1 MSSVGSGSGSVDC
14 RIAVSVHC
22 GADWRGIL
30 LNSDFTSNDTSLYS
44 SGVFA
49 IFYFY
54 GNRRS
59 GVERNVYNK
68 REGGEGSVKR
78 KERGGGRTAD
88 VSIGLKYQ
96 PPTARAMTRTLKA

>member
-22 GADWRGIL
+22 GADWSGIL

-54 GNRRS
+54 GNRRP
-59 GVERNVYNK
+59 GVERN
-68 REGGEGSVKR
+68 
-78 KERGGGRTAD
+78 D
-88 VSIGLKYQ
+88 L
-96 PPTARAMTRTLKA
+96 